1 MKNFK
6 NIIFLF
12 VFILATSCGYTPLK
26 NSEKINFYIN
36 DLNFT
41 GDRIINNYIVS
52 KLKKY
57 QNPRENLNRYNIDVL
72 STYEKHVVNKNDKG
86 DPKNYKIK
94 VITTIKVISEGSDMV
109 NKIFHRNA
117 SLSAKN
123 KKIEEKESEKQL
135 KKDLANLIAE
145 DIIFFLITNN

>member
-12 VFILATSCGYTPLK
+12 VFILVNSCGYTPLK

-41 GDRIINNYIVS
+41 GDRIINNYIFG

-72 STYEKHVVNKNDKG
+72 STYEKYVVNKNDKG

-94 VITTIKVISEGSDMV
+94 IITNIKVTSEGSDVV
-109 NKIFHRNA
+109 NKIFRRNRCV
-117 SLSAKN
+117 
-123 KKIEEKESEKQL
+123 KIE
-135 KKDLANLIAE
+135 N
-145 DIIFFLITNN
+145 ITVPNFSL

>member
-86 DPKNYKIK
+86 DPKNYKLK

>member
-1 MKNFK
+1 
-6 NIIFLF
+6 
-12 VFILATSCGYTPLK
+12 
-26 NSEKINFYIN
+26 
-36 DLNFT
+36 
-41 GDRIINNYIVS
+41 
-52 KLKKY
+52 
-57 QNPRENLNRYNIDVL
+57 
-72 STYEKHVVNKNDKG
+72 
-86 DPKNYKIK
+86 
-94 VITTIKVISEGSDMV
+94 MV

>member
-12 VFILATSCGYTPLK
+12 VFILVNSCGYTPLK

-41 GDRIINNYIVS
+41 GDRIINNYIFG

-72 STYEKHVVNKNDKG
+72 STYEKYVVNKNDKG

-94 VITTIKVISEGSDMV
+94 IITNIKVTSEGSDVV
-109 NKIFHRNA
+109 NKIFRRNA

-135 KKDLANLIAE
+135 KKDLANLITE

>member
-12 VFILATSCGYTPLK
+12 VFILVTSCGYTPLK

-57 QNPRENLNRYNIDVL
+57 QNPGENLNRYNIDVL